1 MKSLARA
8 TAPAAPAAPA
18 PANDTATRAAERA
31 ADTALTFYAPSVDVP
46 SAETRKELSCA
57 IVAYL
62 GRLGFRVHPSPTKRR
77 GPEPLVYVA
86 AKDGRRLWFVTD
98 EGAGEFTVGAVTHG
112 DDTTRVS
119 YLKWGAPV
127 RPEQTAY
134 RLAVA
139 FGAT

>member
-8 TAPAAPAAPA
+8 TAPA
-18 PANDTATRAAERA
+18 PANDTAEPLA
-31 ADTALTFYAPSVDVP
+31 FYAPSQDVP
-46 SAETRKELSCA
+46 SPETRKELSRA

-62 GRLGFRVHPSPTKRR
+62 GRLGYRVHPSLRL
-77 GPEPLVYVA
+77 GPYKVTAAPLVYIA

-112 DDTTRVS
+112 DDTLRVP
-119 YLKWGAPV
+119 YLKWGGPV

-134 RLAVA
+134 RLAAAFVA
-139 FGAT
+139 T